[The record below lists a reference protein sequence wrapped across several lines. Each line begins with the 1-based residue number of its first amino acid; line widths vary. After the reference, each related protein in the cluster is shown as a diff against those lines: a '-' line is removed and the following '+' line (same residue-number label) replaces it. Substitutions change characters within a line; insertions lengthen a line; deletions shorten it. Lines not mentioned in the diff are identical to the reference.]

1 MVFGANPRRWLMVSK
16 VQPCDAKNSA
26 SSITASI
33 LGVGSPSM
41 KRGGFG
47 WLSVIIFGFFES
59 FGETVKVANAKE
71 GQPNT
76 GDGEQGEQAVSGHGV
91 DPSQ

>member
-1 MVFGANPRRWLMVSK
+1 MVSK

-47 WLSVIIFGFFES
+47 WFSVIIFGFFES

-71 GQPNT
+71 GQPNK
-76 GDGEQGEQAVSGHGV
+76 GDGEQGEQAVSGHGF